1 MKKLIILWIFLLAG
15 IPFGFSQEIDKKL
28 TERIDSVLR
37 FTQQSD
43 FERTLDFTYPKLFS
57 IVPRPQMLKI
67 LQESLDNEEV
77 SITIDS
83 VKLIKIHPPFT
94 IGNGTYARITHG
106 MILVM
111 KFKEEIDTTDKESLD
126 MMTTMM
132 EEGYGKGNVHF
143 DKRANTIRISAPS
156 TLVAIKNEFSPEWT
170 FVNFDEDE
178 GSQIL
183 PLLFS
188 EDVIKKLKSSNN

>member
-1 MKKLIILWIFLLAG
+1 
-15 IPFGFSQEIDKKL
+15 
-28 TERIDSVLR
+28 
-37 FTQQSD
+37 
-43 FERTLDFTYPKLFS
+43 
-57 IVPRPQMLKI
+57 
-67 LQESLDNEEV
+67 
-77 SITIDS
+77 
-83 VKLIKIHPPFT
+83 
-94 IGNGTYARITHG
+94 
-106 MILVM
+106 M
-111 KFKEEIDTTDKESLD
+111 KFKEEIDTTDNESLD